1 MGIPASLRCLGRPVL
16 LDASGTPVRLK
27 SQKQLALLI
36 YLVIEGRAP
45 LRRDRL
51 ADLLWSTSGIN
62 EARHS
67 MGTAIWG
74 LRHRVDP
81 KGFPGDHQSIRT
93 TVELECDLHRLAK
106 GDVLPT
112 EFVPALEL
120 DGFLEE
126 FEIPDA
132 PGFNHWRDQQRAR
145 LWPAI
150 EAGLVRQMDHCRRT
164 GDFTAIEP
172 LADRTLRHNPL
183 SEAAVRAR
191 IEGRAFAGDRIGA
204 LQAFETWKHS
214 LHVELHAEP
223 SEQLE
228 AMARRLRRGTLEGGG
243 DGNRPR
249 VPTEQWRDRTFVGRT
264 VEYRALYEAWERTTR
279 GEPTHALVLGES
291 GIGKSTL
298 IQRLLTASSLD
309 GAVTS
314 RVQCYELERE
324 IPYAALGAL
333 VRGLLERPEAKATA
347 PQSLAD
353 LAQAVPAVR
362 EWFPHLPESHQL
374 QGESFRI
381 RVTDAMEALLRTIA
395 EETPVLL
402 VVDDFHLADDASV
415 AVVHLLVR
423 RFEQERIM
431 VTLAARPTS
440 ANESPN
446 IAKLRE
452 SHRRLGFVSLEVPPM
467 TRDESAEMLDSLT
480 ADRVAP
486 GRTVR
491 DAMLRA
497 AGGYPMAL
505 ELFVSEWLGSGES
518 SLALAV
524 PAMREEVGQH
534 IPPVDAYRMA
544 LDRICE
550 GLDAGARLI
559 LQLAAVLG
567 PRLNQFAMYQI
578 VDLGLGATGQAMGT
592 LRSARLLR
600 ETEERLEFVN
610 ELTRGHA
617 YLGIPSPM
625 RTALHGEVVKRLLAE
640 EATGNHPPGLEV
652 AWHLIRAGRGGEATP
667 YLLSGARES
676 MRGGAPHEAERGLS
690 TAMDR
695 LEEPDKSEALL
706 LLGESL
712 QEQGRMQESI
722 EFLDAVSDSSHRSVI
737 SRRNVLRLYARRYA
751 DGVSPDANRA
761 LGLQLIAEAENA
773 EESNTRLRALWVAAH
788 TYRDH
793 LDLGILHRVW
803 DQLRGEKSGELSLED
818 QAEYALG
825 IATCQYLVG
834 DKHGSLKTVEGVIG
848 KLERQGILNSIY
860 LSLIVGLGAI
870 RTGLGEYDAAVA
882 VGEKGV
888 HIARKVGDER
898 RIRMLAG
905 NLALSHCRLGNV
917 DSQLEW
923 ADRAA
928 AIPASYTGIF
938 EQQQIHF
945 SRARAFAVQGR
956 ESDALAAL
964 AVGRSIG
971 ARPIPDHLQ
980 QAWHLRTADVL
991 SLLGRHSKAIRAAVP
1006 GVTGE
1011 MSNLGSDAFAGPF
1024 ARWSAKV
1031 AVAKLADLDATRTK
1045 IAELLEREQR
1055 LDHIDNVEVLNSKV
1069 WLDSRTGRMDDE
1081 ERTKMWTLVSTLP
1094 AGATQE
1100 LRSLGMLDL

>member
-1 MGIPASLRCLGRPVL
+1 MGLPASLRCLGRPAL
-16 LDASGTPVRLK
+16 LDASGTPVRLRT
-27 SQKQLALLI
+27 QKQLALLI

-45 LRRDRL
+45 IRRDRI
-51 ADLLWSTSGIN
+51 ADLLWSTSGIS

-67 MGTAIWG
+67 MGTAIWA

-93 TVELECDLHRLAK
+93 TVELECDLDRLTR

-172 LADRTLRHNPL
+172 LANRTLRHNPL
-183 SEAAVRAR
+183 SEAAIRAR
-191 IEGRAFAGDRIGA
+191 IEARAFAGDRIGA
-204 LQAFETWKHS
+204 LQAFETWKQS
-214 LHVELHAEP
+214 LHVELQAQP

-249 VPTEQWRDRTFVGRT
+249 VPTEQWRDRTFVGRAA
-264 VEYRALYEAWERTTR
+264 EYRTLYEAWERTTR

-362 EWFPHLPESHQL
+362 EWFPHLPPSLQL

-381 RVTDAMEALLRTIA
+381 RITDAMEALLRTIA
-395 EETPVLL
+395 DETPVLL

-431 VTLAARPTS
+431 VALAARPTS

-480 ADRVAP
+480 TDGRAP

-524 PAMREEVGQH
+524 PAMREEVGQNL
-534 IPPVDAYRMA
+534 PPVDAYRMA

-550 GLDAGARLI
+550 GLDASARLV

-578 VDLGLGATGQAMGT
+578 VDLGLGATGQAMGI

-625 RTALHGEVVKRLLAE
+625 RTALHGEVVSRLLAE
-640 EATGNHPPGLEV
+640 EARGINPPGLEV

-667 YLLSGARES
+667 YLLRGARES

-712 QEQGRMQESI
+712 QEQGRMEESI
-722 EFLDAVSDSSHRSVI
+722 EFLDKVDSASRQHLV
-737 SRRNVLRLYARRYA
+737 SRRNVLRLYAESFNGRMA
-751 DGVSPDANRA
+751 LEVTKAIA
-761 LGLQLIAEAENA
+761 LGILAEAKVAKET
-773 EESNTRLRALWVAAH
+773 NTRLRALWMAASFF
-788 TYRDH
+788 RE
-793 LDLGILHRVW
+793 
-803 DQLRGEKSGELSLED
+803 LREHALVENVQALLRLEALSELSVED
-818 QAEYALG
+818 RAEYALG
-825 IATCQYLVG
+825 QAFCFYYSGEQSRSLATIHGVLGDLESHGIANSVYLRLLAGLSAIYSGLG
-834 DKHGSLKTVEGVIG
+834 DYRTAELASLKAMNVAKQVGGDRTY
-848 KLERQGILNSIY
+848 RT
-860 LSLIVGLGAI
+860 IVA
-870 RTGLGEYDAAVA
+870 
-882 VGEKGV
+882 
-888 HIARKVGDER
+888 
-898 RIRMLAG
+898 
-905 NLALSHCRLGNV
+905 NLALIHCRLGNV
-917 DSQLEW
+917 EEQLAW
-923 ADRAA
+923 AERAA
-928 AIPASYTGIF
+928 TQLGSSKDRFHY
-938 EQQQIHF
+938 QQVHHLRAQAYAMQGRKTEAL
-945 SRARAFAVQGR
+945 SALADGARAEGHDIPPYLRQSWSLREADVFALLGLR
-956 ESDALAAL
+956 RDALK
-964 AVGRSIG
+964 S
-971 ARPIPDHLQ
+971 ARC
-980 QAWHLRTADVL
+980 
-991 SLLGRHSKAIRAAVP
+991 

-1011 MSNLGSDAFAGPF
+1011 MREVRSSSFTGAH
-1024 ARWSAKV
+1024 ARWSVQV
-1031 AVAKLADLDATRTK
+1031 AVAEGGDLARMQAWLKKQMATKDKLDCLDQL
-1045 IAELLEREQR
+1045 ELL
-1055 LDHIDNVEVLNSKV
+1055 NAKV
-1069 WLDSRTGRMDDE
+1069 WLDSRSGSRDE
-1081 ERTKMWTLVSTLP
+1081 
-1094 AGATQE
+1094 QE
-1100 LRSLGMLDL
+1100 LQEMWQRLAALPPGISNELRLLGMLDI

>member
-1 MGIPASLRCLGRPVL
+1 
-16 LDASGTPVRLK
+16 
-27 SQKQLALLI
+27 
-36 YLVIEGRAP
+36 
-45 LRRDRL
+45 
-51 ADLLWSTSGIN
+51 
-62 EARHS
+62 
-67 MGTAIWG
+67 
-74 LRHRVDP
+74 
-81 KGFPGDHQSIRT
+81 
-93 TVELECDLHRLAK
+93 
-106 GDVLPT
+106 
-112 EFVPALEL
+112 
-120 DGFLEE
+120 
-126 FEIPDA
+126 
-132 PGFNHWRDQQRAR
+132 
-145 LWPAI
+145 
-150 EAGLVRQMDHCRRT
+150 
-164 GDFTAIEP
+164 
-172 LADRTLRHNPL
+172 
-183 SEAAVRAR
+183 
-191 IEGRAFAGDRIGA
+191 
-204 LQAFETWKHS
+204 
-214 LHVELHAEP
+214 
-223 SEQLE
+223 
-228 AMARRLRRGTLEGGG
+228 
-243 DGNRPR
+243 
-249 VPTEQWRDRTFVGRT
+249 
-264 VEYRALYEAWERTTR
+264 
-279 GEPTHALVLGES
+279 
-291 GIGKSTL
+291 
-298 IQRLLTASSLD
+298 
-309 GAVTS
+309 
-314 RVQCYELERE
+314 
-324 IPYAALGAL
+324 
-333 VRGLLERPEAKATA
+333 
-347 PQSLAD
+347 
-353 LAQAVPAVR
+353 
-362 EWFPHLPESHQL
+362 
-374 QGESFRI
+374 
-381 RVTDAMEALLRTIA
+381 
-395 EETPVLL
+395 
-402 VVDDFHLADDASV
+402 
-415 AVVHLLVR
+415 
-423 RFEQERIM
+423 
-431 VTLAARPTS
+431 
-440 ANESPN
+440 
-446 IAKLRE
+446 
-452 SHRRLGFVSLEVPPM
+452 
-467 TRDESAEMLDSLT
+467 
-480 ADRVAP
+480 
-486 GRTVR
+486 
-491 DAMLRA
+491 
-497 AGGYPMAL
+497 
-505 ELFVSEWLGSGES
+505 
-518 SLALAV
+518 
-524 PAMREEVGQH
+524 
-534 IPPVDAYRMA
+534 
-544 LDRICE
+544 
-550 GLDAGARLI
+550 
-559 LQLAAVLG
+559 
-567 PRLNQFAMYQI
+567 
-578 VDLGLGATGQAMGT
+578 
-592 LRSARLLR
+592 
-600 ETEERLEFVN
+600 
-610 ELTRGHA
+610 
-617 YLGIPSPM
+617 
-625 RTALHGEVVKRLLAE
+625 
-640 EATGNHPPGLEV
+640 
-652 AWHLIRAGRGGEATP
+652 
-667 YLLSGARES
+667 
-676 MRGGAPHEAERGLS
+676 
-690 TAMDR
+690 
-695 LEEPDKSEALL
+695 
-706 LLGESL
+706 
-712 QEQGRMQESI
+712 MQESI